1 VIRTRAAARE
11 ENQGESVSDEQYFAE
26 RPTVASQE
34 LSFKVGL
41 PDGTMHLTTD
51 RGVFSHG
58 ALDTGT
64 RVLILKAPPLDPAR
78 TGPGSNLLDLGCGV
92 GPIAITLARR
102 APSATVWAI
111 DVNNRALHLTRE
123 NARANKVTNIQTCT
137 PDQIDPTIR
146 FELIWSNPP
155 IHIGKA
161 AMHEML
167 LLWLSRLTPT
177 GQAVMVVQKHLG
189 SDSLLEWLNRE
200 GFPTERVSSAKGY
213 RLLRI
218 RPRAADGSE

>member
-1 VIRTRAAARE
+1 M
-11 ENQGESVSDEQYFAE
+11 SKDQYFAE
-26 RPTVASQE
+26 QPATQSE
-34 LSFKVGL
+34 PLTFKVAL
-41 PDGTMHLTTD
+41 PDGTMNLTTD

-78 TGPGSNLLDLGCGV
+78 TAPGANLLDLGCGV
-92 GPIAITLARR
+92 GPLAITLARR
-102 APSATVWAI
+102 APQATVWAI

-123 NARANKVTNIQTCT
+123 NARANKITNIQTCT
-137 PDQIDPTIR
+137 PEQIDPSIR
-146 FELIWSNPP
+146 FEVIWSNPP

-167 LLWLSRLTPT
+167 LHWLGRLTPT
-177 GQAVMVVQKHLG
+177 GEAVMVVQKHLG

-200 GFPTERVSSAKGY
+200 GFPTDRISSAKGY
-213 RLLRI
+213 RLLHV
-218 RPRAADGSE
+218 RPRADILGS